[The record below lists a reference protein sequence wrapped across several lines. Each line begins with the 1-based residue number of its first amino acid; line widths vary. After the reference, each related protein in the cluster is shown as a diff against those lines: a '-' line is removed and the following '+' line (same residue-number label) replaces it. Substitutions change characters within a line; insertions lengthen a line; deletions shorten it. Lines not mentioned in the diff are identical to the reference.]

1 MNVYCTRP
9 DCQKPA
15 NTLAEEWLASE
26 PKQSLHCA
34 NCGMPLVLE
43 NHYLPLKE
51 LSSGGFGRT
60 FYAWDL
66 KYRATPGFQYE
77 CVIKQ
82 LKPSSAIARSAIPRI
97 EQFFQ
102 DEGKVLQRLK
112 HEQIP
117 KLWHYFEVVPPPDL
131 QFINPL
137 PNQQNLF
144 YLVQDY
150 IEGQNL
156 EEVLKAE
163 GVFSDAQT
171 VVVLEQILHVLRYV
185 HKSVQGVRVIHRD
198 IKPTNIMRDGAGT
211 LHLIDFGAV
220 KQIFEK
226 GMSPDQATAIGAPG
240 YMPPE
245 QERGELIEP
254 SSDLYSLAVT
264 CIRLLTNKRPHEL
277 RLASD
282 RKFWKASASV
292 RKNLAKILDRMLEPE
307 AKRRYQSAD
316 EVLEAMRQARLL
328 PGYDWLDGVRQ
339 WGWKGAAGIG
349 GICLIGGAIAYWL
362 WHCPGYECQT
372 DNRSSW
378 GEEALIPS
386 SAAANQ
392 PDLVVQRDAGLAAF
406 RQGNYATAIAS
417 FQPYIQT
424 NPNDPEIRIYLN
436 NARAALTENPVAIAV
451 VVPIQVDAR
460 SNPLNAPAE
469 EYLRGV
475 AQLQTELNAPAANGI
490 QGRRLLVRIMDDD
503 GNPDQ
508 AEKVARRLMQD
519 ERILAVIGNYTSDST
534 LKSGAV
540 YGDRRIAEPLV
551 TLSPTSTAVRQL
563 AFSSNP
569 PVYTKPFS
577 DHVLRTA
584 STDSV
589 AAQDLATYVQTR
601 GFTRAAVIFDS
612 SSVYSQSLSG
622 EFERLLPLS
631 VGTASALSPVVERCD
646 IKSQPQG
653 LTDCVDR
660 AKQASAD
667 VILLALTREFSEQ
680 AALTMFLDDTEHTI
694 LGGDAVYGA
703 NLLKAGRSAVGR
715 LVLAIPWHRHYT
727 STQPKLGY
735 EQASFQLWQ
744 AETGWRTATAYDA
757 MAAIAEACRRTPGEL
772 TRSALFTALK
782 SSNFS
787 ATGATGTVAFDG
799 LGDRQVSPD
808 IGVLVTIQPQADGK
822 GYEFVLLPP

>member
-9 DCQKPA
+9 DCQQPE
-15 NTLAEEWLASE
+15 NILADEWGIRDGQ
-26 PKQSLHCA
+26 PPLHCA
-34 NCGMPLVLE
+34 NCGMPLILE

-66 KYRATPGFQYE
+66 KYKAKPGFQYE

-97 EQFFQ
+97 ERFFQ

-131 QFINPL
+131 QFTNPL

-163 GVFSDAQT
+163 GTFSQAQT

-226 GMSPDQATAIGAPG
+226 GVSPDQATAIGAPG

-264 CIRLLTNKRPHEL
+264 CIRLLTHKRPQEL

-282 RKFWKASASV
+282 RKLWKASVNV

-349 GICLIGGAIAYWL
+349 GICLIGGAIAYRI

-372 DNRSSW
+372 GNGSSW
-378 GEEALIPS
+378 GEEALIPIILP
-386 SAAANQ
+386 ANQ
-392 PDLVVQRDAGLAAF
+392 PDLAAQRDAGLAAF

-417 FQPYIQT
+417 FQPYMQA

-460 SNPLNAPAE
+460 PNSLNDPAE

-475 AQLQTELNAPAANGI
+475 AQFQTELNDPTVSGI
-490 QGRRLLVRIMDDD
+490 KGRRLLVRILDDD
-503 GNPDQ
+503 GNPAQ
-508 AEKVARRLMQD
+508 AEKVALRLMKD
-519 ERILAVIGNYTSDST
+519 ERILGVIGNYTSDTT
-534 LKSGAV
+534 LKAGAV

-563 AFSSNP
+563 AFSNNP
-569 PVYTKPFS
+569 PAYAKPFS
-577 DHVLRTA
+577 DYVLRTA

-589 AAQDLATYVQTR
+589 AAQDLVSYVQSQ
-601 GFTRAAVIFDS
+601 GLHRAAVIFDS

-622 EFERLLPLS
+622 EFERLM
-631 VGTASALSPVVERCD
+631 ALTLGAGLAPSQIVERCD
-646 IKSQPQG
+646 IKAQPRG
-653 LTDCVDR
+653 LTDCIDR
-660 AKQASAD
+660 AKLASTD
-667 VILLALTREFSEQ
+667 VILLALTRELSEQ
-680 AALTMFLDDTEHTI
+680 DALTIFLEDVDHTI

-715 LVLAIPWHRHYT
+715 LVIAIPWHRHYT
-727 STQPKLGY
+727 GTQPKTGY

-744 AETGWRTATAYDA
+744 AETGWRTTTAYDA
-757 MAAIAEACRRTPGEL
+757 VAAIAEACRRTPGEL
-772 TRSALFTALK
+772 TRAALFMALK
-782 SSNFS
+782 SPDFS
-787 ATGATGTVAFDG
+787 AAGAAGTVAFDA
-799 LGDRQVSPD
+799 LGDRRVSPD
-808 IGVLVTIQPQADGK
+808 IGVLVTIQPKADGK

>member
-9 DCQKPA
+9 DCQQPE
-15 NTLAEEWLASE
+15 NILADEWLDSE
-26 PKQSLHCA
+26 PKPPLHCVG
-34 NCGMPLVLE
+34 CGMPLVLE

-66 KYRATPGFQYE
+66 KYRAKPGFQYE

-131 QFINPL
+131 QFTNPL

-163 GVFSDAQT
+163 GTFSQAQT

-198 IKPTNIMRDGAGT
+198 IKPTNIMRDGEGT

-226 GMSPDQATAIGAPG
+226 GVSPDQATAIGAPG

-264 CIRLLTNKRPHEL
+264 CIRLLTHKRPQEL

-282 RKFWKASASV
+282 RKLWKTSVSV

-307 AKRRYQSAD
+307 TKRRYQSAD
-316 EVLEAMRQARLL
+316 EVLEAMRKARLL

-349 GICLIGGAIAYWL
+349 GICLIGGAIAYRI

-372 DNRSSW
+372 GNGSSW
-378 GEEALIPS
+378 GEEALIPIILP
-386 SAAANQ
+386 ANQ
-392 PDLVVQRDAGLAAF
+392 PDLGAQRDAGLAAF

-417 FQPYIQT
+417 FQPYMQA

-460 SNPLNAPAE
+460 YNPLNAPAQ

-475 AQLQTELNAPAANGI
+475 AQFQTELNDPTVSGI
-490 QGRRLLVRIMDDD
+490 QGRRLLVRIVDDD
-503 GNPDQ
+503 GNPDK
-508 AEKVARRLMQD
+508 AEKVARLLMND
-519 ERILAVIGNYTSDST
+519 ERVLGVIGNYTSDST
-534 LKSGAV
+534 LKAGDT

-563 AFSSNP
+563 ALSSNP
-569 PVYTKPFS
+569 PAYTRPFS
-577 DHVLRTA
+577 DHVLRTS

-589 AAQDLATYVQTR
+589 AAQDLVTYVQSR
-601 GFTRAAVIFDS
+601 RFQRAGVIFDS

-622 EFERLLPLS
+622 EFERLLLLAADSGVPPS
-631 VGTASALSPVVERCD
+631 QIVERCD
-646 IKSQPQG
+646 IKAQPQG
-653 LTDCVDR
+653 LSDCLGR
-660 AKQASAD
+660 TTQANAD
-667 VILLALTREFSEQ
+667 VVLLALTRELSEQ
-680 AALTMFLDDTEHTI
+680 VALTIFLDDAEHTI
-694 LGGDAVYGA
+694 LGGDAVYGE

-715 LVLAIPWHRHYT
+715 LVIAIPWHRRYT
-727 STQPKLGY
+727 GTQPKAGY

-744 AETGWRTATAYDA
+744 ADTSWRTATTYDA
-757 MAAIAEACRRTPGEL
+757 VAAIAEGFRRTPGEL
-772 TRSALFTALK
+772 TRAALFTALK
-782 SSNFS
+782 SPDFS
-787 ATGATGTVAFDG
+787 AAGATGTVAFDR

-808 IGVLVTIQPQADGK
+808 IGVLVTIQPKANGK

>member
-9 DCQKPA
+9 DCQQPE
-15 NTLAEEWLASE
+15 NILADEWGIRDGQ
-26 PKQSLHCA
+26 PPLHCA
-34 NCGMPLVLE
+34 NCGMPLILE

-66 KYRATPGFQYE
+66 KYKAKPGFQYE

-97 EQFFQ
+97 ERFFQ

-131 QFINPL
+131 QFTNPL

-163 GVFSDAQT
+163 GTFSQAQT

-226 GMSPDQATAIGAPG
+226 GVSPDQATAIGAPG

-264 CIRLLTNKRPHEL
+264 CIRLLTHKRPQEL

-282 RKFWKASASV
+282 RKLWKASVNV

-349 GICLIGGAIAYWL
+349 GICLIGGAIAYRI

-372 DNRSSW
+372 GNGSSW
-378 GEEALIPS
+378 GEEALIPIILP
-386 SAAANQ
+386 ANQ
-392 PDLVVQRDAGLAAF
+392 PDLAAQRDAGLAAF

-417 FQPYIQT
+417 FQPYMQA

-460 SNPLNAPAE
+460 PNSLNDPAE

-475 AQLQTELNAPAANGI
+475 AQFQTELNDPTVSGI
-490 QGRRLLVRIMDDD
+490 KGRRLLVRILDDD
-503 GNPDQ
+503 GNPAQ
-508 AEKVARRLMQD
+508 AEKVALRLMKD
-519 ERILAVIGNYTSDST
+519 ERILGVIGNYTSDTT
-534 LKSGAV
+534 LKAGAV

-563 AFSSNP
+563 AFSNNP
-569 PVYTKPFS
+569 PAYAKPFS
-577 DHVLRTA
+577 DYVLRTA

-589 AAQDLATYVQTR
+589 AAQDLVSYVQSQ
-601 GFTRAAVIFDS
+601 GLQRAAVIFDS

-622 EFERLLPLS
+622 EFERLM
-631 VGTASALSPVVERCD
+631 ALTLGAGLAPSQIVERCD
-646 IKSQPQG
+646 IKAQPRG
-653 LTDCVDR
+653 LTDCIDR
-660 AKQASAD
+660 AKLASTD
-667 VILLALTREFSEQ
+667 VILLALTRELSEQ
-680 AALTMFLDDTEHTI
+680 DALTIFLEDVDHTI

-715 LVLAIPWHRHYT
+715 LVIAIPWHRHYT
-727 STQPKLGY
+727 GTQPKTGY

-744 AETGWRTATAYDA
+744 AETGWRTTTAYDA
-757 MAAIAEACRRTPGEL
+757 VAAIAEACRRTPGEL
-772 TRSALFTALK
+772 TRAALFMALK
-782 SSNFS
+782 SPDFS
-787 ATGATGTVAFDG
+787 AAGAAGTVAFDA
-799 LGDRQVSPD
+799 LGDRRVSPD
-808 IGVLVTIQPQADGK
+808 IGVLVTIQPKADGK

>member
-9 DCQKPA
+9 DCQKPE
-15 NTLAEEWLASE
+15 NSFSEEWLASE
-26 PKQSLHCA
+26 PKQPLYCA
-34 NCGMPLVLE
+34 SCGMPLVLE
-43 NHYLPLKE
+43 DHYLPLKE

-66 KYRATPGFQYE
+66 RYRAKPGFQYE

-82 LKPSSAIARSAIPRI
+82 LKPSRAIARSALPRI

-137 PNQQNLF
+137 PNPQNLF

-150 IEGQNL
+150 IEGRNL

-163 GVFSDAQT
+163 GAFSEAQT
-171 VVVLEQILHVLRYV
+171 VVVLEQILQVLRYV

-198 IKPTNIMRDGAGT
+198 IKPTNIMRDSAGT

-226 GMSPDQATAIGAPG
+226 GVSPDQATAIGAPG

-254 SSDLYSLAVT
+254 SSDLYALAVT
-264 CIRLLTNKRPHEL
+264 CIRLLTNKRPQEL

-282 RKFWKASASV
+282 RKLWKTSASV

-316 EVLEAMRQARLL
+316 EVLDAMRQARLL
-328 PGYDWLDGVRQ
+328 PGYDWLDEVRR
-339 WGWKGAAGIG
+339 WGWQGAVGIG
-349 GICLIGGAIAYWL
+349 GICLLGGAIAYWL
-362 WHCPGYECQT
+362 WRCPGYECQT
-372 DNRSSW
+372 GNGSSW
-378 GEEALIPS
+378 GEEALIPITLP
-386 SAAANQ
+386 ANQ
-392 PDLVVQRDAGLAAF
+392 PDLVTQRNTGLAAF

-417 FQPYIQT
+417 FQSYVQA
-424 NPNDPEIRIYLN
+424 NPNDPEIHIYLN

-475 AQLQTELNAPAANGI
+475 AQLQTELNAPAASGI

-503 GNPDQ
+503 SNPDQ
-508 AEKVARRLMQD
+508 AEKVAQRLMQD

-534 LKSGAV
+534 LKAGAV

-569 PVYTKPFS
+569 PAYTKPFS

-589 AAQDLATYVQTR
+589 AAQDLATYVQTQ
-601 GFTRAAVIFDS
+601 GLTRAAVIFDS

-622 EFERLLPLS
+622 EFERLLQLPGENDS
-631 VGTASALSPVVERCD
+631 AASQVVERCD

-653 LTDCVDR
+653 LTDCIDR
-660 AKQASAD
+660 AKQGSAD

-680 AALTMFLDDTEHTI
+680 DALTMFLGDAPYTI

-715 LVLAIPWHRHYT
+715 LVLAIPWHRHT
-727 STQPKLGY
+727 GTQPKTGY
-735 EQASFQLWQ
+735 EQASFQLWR

-757 MAAIAEACRRTPGEL
+757 MAAIAEGLRRTPGEF

-782 SSNFS
+782 SPDFS
-787 ATGATGTVAFDG
+787 ATGATGTVAFDP

-808 IGVLVTIQPQADGK
+808 IGVLVTIQPKADGK